1 MASSKSGIPLG
12 TLVIANIQ
20 RGSSFSSIS
29 QYSFWQDNK
38 ENYRIIPLSFGVHK
52 VSNIEDVIKVIP
64 KLKKFVTFEF
74 INAQPYFYNF
84 NNILVTSHDNIVAD
98 IILDSADSQGK
109 VFEFDT
115 KELEWKVEYI
125 NTVLEK

>member
-1 MASSKSGIPLG
+1 MYQFRNRRRRFEVKSTNGDTFLG
-12 TLVIANIQ
+12 GEDFDI
-20 RGSSFSSIS
+20 
-29 QYSFWQDNK
+29 
-38 ENYRIIPLSFGVHK
+38 RILDYLIDEFK
-52 VSNIEDVIKVIP
+52 KVIP